1 MIGII
6 SAAAIRAQGSA
17 PNQEEVTM
25 RYILTAASIA
35 AAPLAAAS
43 AQHEQNGGGH
53 EMPADLAGTAT
64 AAMPT
69 QSGQAAFGAI
79 TEVVGILQADPR
91 TDWSKVDIDA
101 LRNHLVDMDNVS
113 LRARVTNIPVAGG
126 MRFDIAG
133 EGAVRDS
140 IRRMAASHASMA
152 NGQDGQHVTV
162 AESPDG
168 ATMIVTSDD
177 PAGSSRIRA
186 LGFFG
191 AMTGGVHHQ
200 LHHLMMARG
209 EMHH

>member
-1 MIGII
+1 
-6 SAAAIRAQGSA
+6 
-17 PNQEEVTM
+17 M
-25 RYILTAASIA
+25 RYILTAALLG
-35 AAPLAAAS
+35 AAPLAALH
-43 AQHEQNGGGH
+43 AQHEHQGGSGH
-53 EMPADLAGTAT
+53 DMPAAPAAT
-64 AAMPT
+64 GMAALPT
-69 QSGQAAFGAI
+69 ESGQAAFGAI

-91 TDWSKVDIDA
+91 TDWSKVNIDA
-101 LRNHLVDMDNVS
+101 LRDHLVDMDNVS
-113 LRARVTNIPVAGG
+113 LHARVTNVPVAGG

-133 EGAVRDS
+133 DGAVRDS
-140 IRRMAASHASMA
+140 IRRMTASHAGMA

-162 AESPDG
+162 AETPDG

-177 PAGSSRIRA
+177 PAGSARIRA